1 MYYGGGVHQTADQG
15 CSVAGQSPVARAWT
29 ARPIGCMCA
38 LSVTQK
44 RHSSYN
50 IAVTIEALHAFALI
64 GSCRYSQLGTTKN
77 PHERRYAATNRKQ
90 FWPLFHDTIFPPTF
104 PGFPAFPDKRSPWY
118 TPPGADVSEGGGG
131 REIDG
136 KFPAVESV
144 Q

>member
-90 FWPLFHDTIFPPTF
+90 FLANFPSHDFPPNISRFSRQAATLVYATGSRRVRRGRRKGNRREI
-104 PGFPAFPDKRSPWY
+104 P
-118 TPPGADVSEGGGG
+118 GGGIG
-131 REIDG
+131 SIR
-136 KFPAVESV
+136 
-144 Q
+144 